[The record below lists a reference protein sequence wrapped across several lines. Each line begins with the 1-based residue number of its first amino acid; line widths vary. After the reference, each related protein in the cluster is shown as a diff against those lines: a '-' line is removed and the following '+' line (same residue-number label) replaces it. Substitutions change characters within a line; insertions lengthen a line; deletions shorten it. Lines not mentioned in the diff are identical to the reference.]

1 QSLSTQLTNQFHTKV
16 KIVQNGT
23 RGKLEIE
30 YYSPDDLDRLVSL
43 VSDRKSEE

>member
-1 QSLSTQLTNQFHTKV
+1 V

-30 YYSPDDLDRLVSL
+30 YSSPDDLDRLISL
-43 VSDRKSEE
+43 VSDRNIEK